1 MIIRKIL
8 KRFGF
13 AFLMILLVNNP
24 LIAQSS
30 PDTLKL
36 DVKSAEELALQQN
49 PQITIALFGIESAN
63 AKYYETLGNFLP
75 GISASASYNRN
86 IKNPVIFMPDGPPF
100 FGQVLEL
107 GSENSYNG
115 GFSASMPVFNPTLIA
130 SLNASKVQ
138 KELSE
143 EELRAAKIDLRYN
156 VKVAFYNA
164 LLAKESLSVMNQRL
178 ENARKNLNN
187 IKMMKAQ
194 GLVSEYDM
202 LRAEVQTENLV
213 PTVLQ
218 TENFYSLSI
227 SLLKTMLGLDNEKV
241 VVIDGNLSDLAAEML
256 LQFNLSQVEKSL
268 SQNTSLVQL
277 DIQKSLINKQIKTVK
292 AAALPS
298 LAAFGN
304 YQFQTQANDFKFSD
318 YDWVQTSMAGLQ
330 LNVPIFSGFTIR
342 NRAKQLEIA
351 SAQLGLQRDY
361 VEDNLKIQ
369 LEDIIGTINLA
380 VKKAVNAEKNV
391 NLAQR
396 AYDISLTRYESG
408 QGTLLEVND
417 SEMALAQARFNH
429 LQAVHEILKAKTDHE
444 KFLGNN

>member
-1 MIIRKIL
+1 
-8 KRFGF
+8 
-13 AFLMILLVNNP
+13 
-24 LIAQSS
+24 
-30 PDTLKL
+30 
-36 DVKSAEELALQQN
+36 
-49 PQITIALFGIESAN
+49 
-63 AKYYETLGNFLP
+63 
-75 GISASASYNRN
+75 
-86 IKNPVIFMPDGPPF
+86 
-100 FGQVLEL
+100 
-107 GSENSYNG
+107 
-115 GFSASMPVFNPTLIA
+115 
-130 SLNASKVQ
+130 
-138 KELSE
+138 
-143 EELRAAKIDLRYN
+143 
-156 VKVAFYNA
+156 
-164 LLAKESLSVMNQRL
+164 
-178 ENARKNLNN
+178 
-187 IKMMKAQ
+187 
-194 GLVSEYDM
+194 
-202 LRAEVQTENLV
+202 
-213 PTVLQ
+213 
-218 TENFYSLSI
+218 
-227 SLLKTMLGLDNEKV
+227 MLGLDNEKV

-277 DIQKSLINKQIKTVK
+277 DIQKTLINKQIKTVK